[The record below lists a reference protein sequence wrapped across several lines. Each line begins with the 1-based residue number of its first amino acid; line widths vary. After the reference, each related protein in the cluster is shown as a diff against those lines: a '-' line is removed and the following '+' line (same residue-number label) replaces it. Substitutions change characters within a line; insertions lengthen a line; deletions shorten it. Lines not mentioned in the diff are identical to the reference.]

1 MKKKPFHKV
10 VNLACELK
18 KIHAALKFQAS
29 VNFILVTC
37 KHLPGQT
44 SMKKLLTIFAK
55 NLVVDV
61 QLGSKYVF
69 VKITLY

>member
-1 MKKKPFHKV
+1 MQTK
-10 VNLACELK
+10 K

-37 KHLPGQT
+37 KHLPGQMF
-44 SMKKLLTIFAK
+44 MKKLLTIFA
-55 NLVVDV
+55 NSLVVDV